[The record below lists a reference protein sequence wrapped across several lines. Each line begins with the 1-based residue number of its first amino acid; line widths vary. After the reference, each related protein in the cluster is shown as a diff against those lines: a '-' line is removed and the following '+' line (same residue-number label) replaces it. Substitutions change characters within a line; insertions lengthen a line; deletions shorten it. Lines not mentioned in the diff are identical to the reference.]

1 MIFQHEMFFIIEKN
15 LRLPGQFWR
24 EAWKDRNRCGRGS
37 EEERKKWEPPYVVT
51 LLLINACEN

>member
-1 MIFQHEMFFIIEKN
+1 MFFIIEKN
-15 LRLPGQFWR
+15 LKLPDQFWR
-24 EAWKDRNRCGRGS
+24 ETWKGRNRCGRGS